1 MTLTDHI
8 LRLRVMILTPI
19 DCGLTY
25 TLQVRIEA
33 LNLILRL
40 IFGQVRVMN
49 SHNIGGLRKD
59 CKGHDKGG
67 KVLIREGLIRPLSV
81 S

>member
-33 LNLILRL
+33 LNLILCL
-40 IFGQVRVMN
+40 IFGQMGIMN
-49 SHNIGGLRKD
+49 PDRIRDLREE
-59 CKGHDKGG
+59 CKGHDKSG